1 MKPKLIIKGGFG
13 SGKCLVNRIP
23 TVLTAGTKYTLVE
36 LEYGMLPRISQYVTD
51 RDEIEIK
58 EFVPR
63 SWFLRYAWAKPYPT
77 VSAHQKASMG
87 DDKAAVN
94 DFAIEE
100 KESLLQ
106 GLIARG
112 TINQRLLDLLR
123 AIGKKVRPLLSR
135 KD

>member
-1 MKPKLIIKGGFG
+1 MGQTIFY
-13 SGKCLVNRIP
+13 SVR
-23 TVLTAGTKYTLVE
+23 V
-36 LEYGMLPRISQYVTD
+36 
-51 RDEIEIK
+51 
-58 EFVPR
+58 
-63 SWFLRYAWAKPYPT
+63 
-77 VSAHQKASMG
+77 AHRKASMG
-87 DDKAAVN
+87 DDRTAVN